1 MGYTVN
7 INTQRCVLKGVFMM
21 NISRFNADFGNS
33 TSNFLSDSYYFEIPT
48 CVVEVTKEQADG
60 LFPNAIEDTADLLD
74 RLLISTTISGEER
87 FFMVGK
93 LAETSP
99 FANSH
104 VGKMHDKISSNIP
117 YATFLAAMTYA
128 YKINSNDNAGKIEVE
143 NMKMMLPIWLLKKED
158 KFSIAQTNMVN
169 RFTGEH
175 TVKLL
180 TVGMET
186 ELTINVKNAKCYIE
200 SEVGRWA
207 LKYKVIND
215 KEKGS
220 TVIEKRTEARK
231 FDSNE
236 TVLVDIG
243 GGSTDATL
251 LAKGLGTPVS
261 KDSFQVVQID
271 PFLGHLEKLLKEKLI
286 QHFSDLRS
294 LEKFIVN
301 NYVTQQY
308 ILKNPNTGEKHDL
321 TNKIVQALEDY
332 SKVLVYQVM
341 KSFDGNTKEALK
353 FVYFGGEAPILEP
366 YIKECVKHSTN
377 EDIMENNHY
386 FLSDLL
392 EETIDEVF
400 RPTARTINLAALE
413 ILSLSEKTK

>member
-1 MGYTVN
+1 
-7 INTQRCVLKGVFMM
+7 MM

>member
-1 MGYTVN
+1 
-7 INTQRCVLKGVFMM
+7 M
-21 NISRFNADFGNS
+21 NIGRFNADFGNS

-180 TVGMET
+180 TAGMET
-186 ELTINVKNAKCYIE
+186 ELTIIVKNAKCYIE

-215 KEKGS
+215 KEKGA
-220 TVIEKRTEARK
+220 TVIEKRAEARK

-294 LEKFIVN
+294 LEKFIVD

-308 ILKNPNTGEKHDL
+308 ILKNLNTGEKYDL

-341 KSFDGNTKEALK
+341 KSFNGNTKDALK

>member
-1 MGYTVN
+1 
-7 INTQRCVLKGVFMM
+7 M
-21 NISRFNADFGNS
+21 NIGRFNADFGNS

-48 CVVEVTKEQADG
+48 CVVEITKEQAEG
-60 LFPNAIEDTADLLD
+60 LFPNVIEDTADLLD
-74 RLLISTTISGEER
+74 RLLISTSVSSEER

-93 LAETSP
+93 LAEASP

-117 YATFLAAMTYA
+117 YATFLAAMVYM
-128 YKINSNDNAGKIEVE
+128 YKINSISVDSDEIEVE
-143 NMKMMLPIWLLKKED
+143 NMKMMLPVWLLKKED
-158 KFSIAQTNMVN
+158 KFSIAQNKMIN
-169 RFTGEH
+169 RFIGKH

-180 TVGMET
+180 TAGMET
-186 ELTINVKNAKCYIE
+186 ELTIHVKNAKCYIE

-207 LKYKVIND
+207 LKYKVVND
-215 KEKGS
+215 KENN
-220 TVIEKRTEARK
+220 TTIIDKRTEARK
-231 FDSNE
+231 FDANE

-243 GGSTDATL
+243 GGSTDAAL
-251 LAKGLGTPVS
+251 LAKGLNTPVS
-261 KDSFQVVQID
+261 KDSFQVVKIE
-271 PFLGHLEKLLKEKLI
+271 PFLGRLEKLLREKLLE
-286 QHFSDLRS
+286 HFSDLRS
-294 LEKFIVN
+294 LEQFIVD
-301 NYVTQQY
+301 NYATQQY
-308 ILKNPNTGEKHDL
+308 ILKNYNTGEKYNL
-321 TNKIVQALEDY
+321 TEPIVQMLQDY
-332 SKVLVYQVM
+332 ANVLVYKVM
-341 KSFDGNTKEALK
+341 ELFEGNAKGALK

-366 YIKECVKHSTN
+366 YIKECVKRNTN